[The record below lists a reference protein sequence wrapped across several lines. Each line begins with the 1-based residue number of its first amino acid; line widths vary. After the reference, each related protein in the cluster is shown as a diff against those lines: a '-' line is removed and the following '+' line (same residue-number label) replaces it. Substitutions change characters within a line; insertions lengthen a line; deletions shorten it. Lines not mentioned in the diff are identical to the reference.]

1 MKPRWLWLSWHAVDL
16 RQRGQ
21 AMLLALLFLTVLM
34 LSLLMLFNTS
44 QLTRDK
50 MEVQNAADSVA
61 YSAALLEA
69 RHLNFTAY
77 TNRAMIAN
85 EVALAQTIGLATW
98 LMKWGG
104 TFISLGNILNQA
116 LAPIPI
122 VGPVLAAVVKAV
134 FVAFGEG
141 VAKFSN
147 LVGQFAGIFSKLVAG
162 LNTFYGYSQL
172 AFRFGTYETMLSI
185 GDDLVQKNAP
195 GAKMGT
201 VSEFVQF
208 LNMFLFE
215 QYNKG
220 CKPADAM
227 RKSASKE
234 DRDTNRACMRQMAAA
249 VNDSRDL
256 WSKNRSNYELGFQP
270 EWFVN
275 LFGLGKTGF
284 KLKIGMFQEGG
295 STLRYIAGTGPAANR
310 EHFNWSSMDTN
321 EFKLGLRLW
330 IFNLP
335 LPPLEIPLPLGWGTM
350 QLAHTDK
357 KDKKQY
363 KIMPLPKGGTA
374 QGTAGWQAAYGDS
387 WSNNLLT
394 SIMASP
400 GKAFYP
406 WGPSNT
412 TQTQSYGDLAPF
424 HTIDPDFLN
433 ASGQSWQFDWP
444 GTIPPPYVVWVYMPE
459 KNTRTSD
466 NMGASSPAGQ
476 LRLDNMA
483 AGQSADD
490 PVSLGPFGQK
500 PGLQAISSGEIYYK
514 RTDGLAEE
522 PNAFSPYWGAR
533 LAQVDNMVLISAMFA
548 QEPKLAWA
556 FTGIQQSSYDLAGQ
570 VDNVKNS
577 VVDEMTDMDGYAK
590 EMIEDAIKG
599 IFGL

>member
-1 MKPRWLWLSWHAVDL
+1 MNSRWLWLSWHAVVL

-21 AMLLALLFLTVLM
+21 AMLLVLLFLTVLM
-34 LSLLMLFNTS
+34 LSLLVLFNTS

-98 LMKWGG
+98 LMKWGS
-104 TFISLGNILNQA
+104 TFISLGNVLNQM
-116 LAPIPI
+116 LMPIPI
-122 VGPVLAAVVKAV
+122 AGPVLAGIVKAV
-134 FVAFGEG
+134 LTTVGQG
-141 VAKFSN
+141 IAKFSN
-147 LVGQFAGIFSKLVAG
+147 LVGQFAGVYSKLVTG

-185 GDDLVQKNAP
+185 SDDLIQKNAP

-227 RKSASKE
+227 SKSATKE
-234 DRDTNRACMRQMAAA
+234 DRDTNRACMRQMAAT

-256 WSKNRSNYELGFQP
+256 WSKNRSNYSLGKEFKLVFNTLFGPLGFGAK
-270 EWFVN
+270 
-275 LFGLGKTGF
+275 FGF
-284 KLKIGMFQEGG
+284 FQEGG
-295 STLRYIAGTGPAANR
+295 TTLRYIAGTGPAANR

-321 EFKLGLRLW
+321 EFKLGLKLW
-330 IFNLP
+330 IFSSSPISAELP
-335 LPPLEIPLPLGWGTM
+335 FPMGFGTM

-363 KIMPLPKGGTA
+363 KLMDLFTGGTA
-374 QGTAGWQAAYGDS
+374 LGAAGWNAAYGDS
-387 WSNNLLT
+387 WKNNPA
-394 SIMASP
+394 SSAMASP

-406 WGPSNT
+406 WGPNNT
-412 TQTQSYGDLAPF
+412 TQVQSYGDLSPF

-466 NMGASSPAGQ
+466 NMGATSPAGNLQ
-476 LRLDNMA
+476 LENMA

-490 PVSLGPFGQK
+490 PVTLGPFGQK

-514 RTDGLAEE
+514 RTDGLDEE

-570 VDNVKNS
+570 VDNVKQS
-577 VVDEMTDMDGYAK
+577 VTDEMTDMDGYAK
-590 EMIEDAIKG
+590 DMIENAIKG

>member
-1 MKPRWLWLSWHAVDL
+1 MKPRWLWLSWRAVAL

-21 AMLLALLFLTVLM
+21 AMLLVLLFLTVLM
-34 LSLLMLFNTS
+34 LSLLVLFNTS

-104 TFISLGNILNQA
+104 TFISLGNILNQV

-122 VGPVLAAVVKAV
+122 VGPVLAAAVKAV

-185 GDDLVQKNAP
+185 SDDLIQKNAP

-227 RKSASKE
+227 RNSATKE

-256 WSKNRSNYELGFQP
+256 WSKNRSNYKLGAQEEVSWSIP
-270 EWFVN
+270 
-275 LFGLGKTGF
+275 LLGKFGF
-284 KLKIGMFQEGG
+284 HFKVGMFQEGG
-295 STLRYIAGTGPAANR
+295 STLRYIAGTGPTANR

-321 EFKLGLRLW
+321 EFKLGIGIWL
-330 IFNLP
+330 FGAHMGFELP
-335 LPPLEIPLPLGWGTM
+335 MPLGWGTM

-374 QGTAGWQAAYGDS
+374 LGTAGWNAAYGDS
-387 WSNNLLT
+387 WNNNLLT
-394 SIMASP
+394 SIFASP
-400 GKAFYP
+400 GSAFYP

-466 NMGASSPAGQ
+466 NMGTASPAGNLQ
-476 LRLDNMA
+476 LENMA

-490 PVSLGPFGQK
+490 PVTLGPFGQK

-514 RTDGLAEE
+514 RTDGLDEE

-556 FTGIQQSSYDLAGQ
+556 FTGIQQSSFDLAGQ
-570 VDNVKNS
+570 VDNVKQS
-577 VVDEMTDMDGYAK
+577 VTDEMTDMDGYAK
-590 EMIEDAIKG
+590 DMIENAIKG